1 MRASRACTSLVR
13 EFEVEVLCVCLS
25 VSISSKSGQIDFFIF
40 NESVFEKSFQLV
52 GDIRYIFLVHVSVRT
67 HQHCPLELFP
77 FIDKSLNLASI

>member
-13 EFEVEVLCVCLS
+13 EFEVEGLCVCLS
-25 VSISSKSGQIDFFIF
+25 QIDFFIF

-77 FIDKSLNLASI
+77 FIDKSQNLASI